1 MEGDSLPRSSAD
13 SQALKASK
21 TLKRKTVDNLEVA
34 AIIRWNL
41 SSVARTAQDPLWHY
55 APCCGEWQFERAIS
69 LPSRR
74 ETNTKRN
81 ASCRILS

>member
-1 MEGDSLPRSSAD
+1 MKAASTAAGSPLVEAAAGAELGTEGDSLPRSSAD

-41 SSVARTAQDPLWHY
+41 SSVARIAQDPLWHY
-55 APCCGEWQFERAIS
+55 APCSGE
-69 LPSRR
+69 
-74 ETNTKRN
+74 
-81 ASCRILS
+81 